1 MSFDHKTKHFE
12 YHINIML
19 DCYKDLIDL
28 HYKHHNF
35 YINISIWT
43 KLHSF

>member
-1 MSFDHKTKHFE
+1 MSFDHRTKHFK
-12 YHINIML
+12 YQLHFYMQFML

-35 YINISIWT
+35 YTNISI
-43 KLHSF
+43 